1 MVRLSGNVACFERIQ
16 CIQKA
21 GNYLKTAGL
30 VRWPIAIP
38 QRAQK
43 KSPITVGNFG
53 SYLSG
58 AATVDSV
65 FVSGVK
71 FGDLLHGPPGTNPWH
86 VEFELKG

>member
-43 KSPITVGNFG
+43 KVQSPSGI
-53 SYLSG
+53 SG
-58 AATVDSV
+58 AIYQ
-65 FVSGVK
+65 GLQRWIPC
-71 FGDLLHGPPGTNPWH
+71 LL
-86 VEFELKG
+86 VV

>member
-1 MVRLSGNVACFERIQ
+1 VHPESWKLLEN
-16 CIQKA
+16 
-21 GNYLKTAGL
+21 
-30 VRWPIAIP
+30 RWPCTLAYCNSSKSP
-38 QRAQK
+38 E